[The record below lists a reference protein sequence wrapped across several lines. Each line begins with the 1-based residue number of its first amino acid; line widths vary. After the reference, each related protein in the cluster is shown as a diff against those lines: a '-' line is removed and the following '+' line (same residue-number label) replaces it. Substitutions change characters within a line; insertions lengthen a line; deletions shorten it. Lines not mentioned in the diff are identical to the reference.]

1 MPEGNVVHHLARR
14 LSRAFRGHVV
24 AVDSPQGRFAAGA
37 ALVTGRVV
45 SAVEAH
51 GKHCFIGLSPTG
63 TSAGSASSVLWIHV
77 HLGLFGK
84 WRIYEGEPRPVSGEL
99 RMRIV
104 GDGMVAELRGATTCE
119 VLDPAAKRAKVA
131 SIGPDPIRR
140 GADSERAWQ
149 RVHRSPRPIG
159 ELLMDQAVFAG
170 VGNIYRAEVL
180 FRHGI
185 APHLPGRDLAREQF
199 DAMWAD
205 LVVLMRAGVRRARID
220 TVRPEHMPRA
230 MGRAARGDRHGG
242 EVYVYRRTG
251 EPCLLC
257 AAPIATDVM
266 QGRNLYWCPRC
277 QAPS

>member
-14 LSRAFRGHVV
+14 LSRAFRGYAV
-24 AVDSPQGRFAAGA
+24 AIDSPQGRFTDA
-37 ALVTGRVV
+37 ALVDGRVITR
-45 SAVEAH
+45 VEAH
-51 GKHCFIGLSPTG
+51 GKHCFIECREAGTAGMSP
-63 TSAGSASSVLWIHV
+63 ALWIHI

-84 WRIYEGEPRPVSGEL
+84 WQIYAGDPRPVTGEL
-99 RMRIV
+99 RMRIA
-104 GDGMVAELRGATTCE
+104 GNGMVAELRGATTCE
-119 VLDPAAKRAKVA
+119 VLDPRAKRAKVQA
-131 SIGPDPIRR
+131 IGPDPIRR
-140 GADSERAWQ
+140 DGDPERAWQ

-185 APHLPGRDLAREQF
+185 SPHLPGRSLERAQF

-230 MGRAARGDRHGG
+230 MGRKARTDRHGG
-242 EVYVYRRTG
+242 EVYVYRRAG
-251 EPCLLC
+251 DPCLVC
-257 AAPIATDVM
+257 GGPVSSAVM
-266 QGRNLYWCPRC
+266 QGRNLYWCGRC
-277 QAPS
+277 QPQSS